1 MLKEKGE
8 ILSKNDVIADTFS
21 NFFDSIVKSIKLFK
35 WPNISWDLTILSSV
49 LHRMDRIILQYKFH
63 LSKQNTHNIEKF

>member
-21 NFFDSIVKSIKLFK
+21 NFFDSIVKSK
-35 WPNISWDLTILSSV
+35 WPNIFWDSTILSSV
-49 LHRMDRIILQYKFH
+49 LDRIDRIILQYKFH